1 MYRVPLFNTTLA
13 KYKIIWSSLNFSFV
27 KPDTTVSYHKY
38 MEFLIMHIDVEY
50 PVAQAWPSCPMT
62 LLKHILWWAN

>member
-38 MEFLIMHIDVEY
+38 MEFSSHTTYILAIDFTCSMFCEVIE
-50 PVAQAWPSCPMT
+50 
-62 LLKHILWWAN
+62 